1 MGFISIPKTPE
12 KADKANFALW
22 GFSEVRY
29 PQATP
34 EQPQK
39 ITHLGDTP
47 TLPAEYAALVTWK
60 EDPT

>member
-1 MGFISIPKTPE
+1 MNVLEGK
-12 KADKANFALW
+12 
-22 GFSEVRY
+22 FSEVELPIY
-29 PQATP
+29 GVLGSSLPASNAKATA
-34 EQPQK
+34 K